1 MDPSYYWCPDVYSDR
16 IWDEPLLVRGE
27 SWSSPAYCQSLH
39 TSWFSDKCCYFA
51 CHCCTQQ
58 CYQWVQHRTYSTEH
72 NIVTCFSLA
81 AAIDYS
87 LPSTTLTL
95 TPSTPQVN
103 QTVSILTDGIVL
115 EGPETLSLLLQ
126 QVSGQPVTDLRS
138 TTVTVIDKDGKC
150 VSFDESS
157 VHCNWSIVFRTYW
170 SSLLCWGNLRWHSWA
185 LEYNWRLLYAKY
197 VSSGVLQ
204 DCQ

>member
-1 MDPSYYWCPDVYSDR
+1 M
-16 IWDEPLLVRGE
+16 
-27 SWSSPAYCQSLH
+27 
-39 TSWFSDKCCYFA
+39 
-51 CHCCTQQ
+51 
-58 CYQWVQHRTYSTEH
+58 
-72 NIVTCFSLA
+72 TCFSLA

-138 TTVTVIDKDGKC
+138 TTVTVIDKDGNC
-150 VSFDESS
+150 VCHLMSHQF
-157 VHCNWSIVFRTYW
+157 IVIDPLCIELTGVACYVGETCGDIPEHLSTIEDCCMRNMSALVSYKTASNPDTCW
-170 SSLLCWGNLRWHSWA
+170 PCLGKMIPASLGLFC
-185 LEYNWRLLYAKY
+185 LL
-197 VSSGVLQ
+197 
-204 DCQ
+204 

>member
-1 MDPSYYWCPDVYSDR
+1 M
-16 IWDEPLLVRGE
+16 
-27 SWSSPAYCQSLH
+27 
-39 TSWFSDKCCYFA
+39 
-51 CHCCTQQ
+51 
-58 CYQWVQHRTYSTEH
+58 
-72 NIVTCFSLA
+72 TCFSLA

-95 TPSTPQVN
+95 TPSIPQVN

-115 EGPETLSLLLQ
+115 EGPETLSLQIQ

-157 VHCNWSIVFRTYW
+157 VHCY
-170 SSLLCWGNLRWHSWA
+170 
-185 LEYNWRLLYAKY
+185 
-197 VSSGVLQ
+197 
-204 DCQ
+204 